1 MRATGAAK
9 AAVDIKPRTD
19 NGCIANAPWV
29 FIRPTRSAG
38 RARQS
43 IAVAGDY
50 DRGVEVAFPGG
61 GDRPDNI
68 HQRLYA
74 SSAELTFYRVP
85 PSFALADAERR
96 SSFTSGWVSSVL
108 TFDRLFNRKFY
119 SKRKGRGSREDPDVQ
134 PSCGPGP
141 VMWRSFLIA
150 RSITGDID
158 LPKETTCEKAM

>member
-1 MRATGAAK
+1 MTASAARRSGQQ
-9 AAVDIKPRTD
+9 APPRRLSIQSPCTD
-19 NGCIANAPWV
+19 DRCIANPSGV
-29 FIRPTRSAG
+29 LIGPTRSAG

-68 HQRLYA
+68 HRRLYA

-119 SKRKGRGSREDPDVQ
+119 SKRKGRGGRERIAMY
-134 PSCGPGP
+134 SP
-141 VMWRSFLIA
+141 VAGWGQLCSGVF
-150 RSITGDID
+150 
-158 LPKETTCEKAM
+158 